1 MQRWLG
7 CQPSPAVIIN
17 PWKGCAQVIF
27 QGKCITQAKAGSW
40 QRQELQ
46 KPRAFVRK
54 AAIIGSLLLLLLWG
68 TSSSKLPPSA
78 SFAFLFD

>member
-1 MQRWLG
+1 MQCWLG

-17 PWKGCAQVIF
+17 PWKGYAQVIF

-46 KPRAFVRK
+46 KPKAFVRK